1 MHSGALR
8 EPTWMF
14 VGGSRRSTSS
24 DANAGERRGSDHF
37 SGPPSPPSYAAAKA
51 CKRFEGRM
59 VSAPNVIREGDGDR
73 MRLRTGQMRSIA
85 SGMGG
90 SSASSAVLPSMRFAY
105 GPLVLPDEG
114 CNQWQSWSI
123 MVNQVQSDAI
133 RCGSREVLIRDNQ
146 RQSEASEASEA
157 IRGNQ
162 RPSEAIRRVR
172 STGATVSPRA
182 VGAALRPKALD
193 ERRNHRGDG
202 EIATS

>member
-1 MHSGALR
+1 MGQRAMDAHLARHAEPSDACVEVDRVVEERVEAAHLMREAIRAHQSQSVAISRDQMHSGALR

-85 SGMGG
+85 SGMEG
-90 SSASSAVLPSMRFAY
+90 SSASSAVLPSTRFAY
-105 GPLVLPDEG
+105 GPLVLPVEG
-114 CNQWQSWSI
+114 CNQ
-123 MVNQVQSDAI
+123 
-133 RCGSREVLIRDNQ
+133 
-146 RQSEASEASEA
+146 
-157 IRGNQ
+157 
-162 RPSEAIRRVR
+162 
-172 STGATVSPRA
+172 
-182 VGAALRPKALD
+182 
-193 ERRNHRGDG
+193 
-202 EIATS
+202 

>member
-1 MHSGALR
+1 VHSFR
-8 EPTWMF
+8 EPTWML

-51 CKRFEGRM
+51 CNRFDGRM

-73 MRLRTGQMRSIA
+73 IRLRTGQMRSIA

-90 SSASSAVLPSMRFAY
+90 SSARDAVLPSMRFAY

-114 CNQWQSWSI
+114 CTHWQSVAI
-123 MVNQVQSDAI
+123 RCNQVQS
-133 RCGSREVLIRDNQ
+133 G
-146 RQSEASEASEA
+146 A

-162 RPSEAIRRVR
+162 YRQPQSR
-172 STGATVSPRA
+172 
-182 VGAALRPKALD
+182 
-193 ERRNHRGDG
+193 
-202 EIATS
+202 